1 MGTGAMIVADG
12 TTSQGELTRPLEKLG
27 SVSVAQ
33 RMVDTFAMRAS
44 TVLCLF
50 HSRKTDRRLKKIP
63 RAWARSV

>member
-33 RMVDTFAMRAS
+33 RMVDTFRHAG
-44 TVLCLF
+44 V
-50 HSRKTDRRLKKIP
+50 DRIV
-63 RAWARSV
+63 RSEEHTSELQSP